1 MTSIIQMYVTSES
14 GIMVVKMC
22 IQQNLTA
29 SFVPHVVDELL
40 KDSLPLILATPR
52 GIAVVHG
59 QFWLLHHIGML
70 SLGQG
75 WIRYSSFLNL
85 KTSTM
90 L

>member
-1 MTSIIQMYVTSES
+1 
-14 GIMVVKMC
+14 MVVKMC
-22 IQQNLTA
+22 IQQNSTA

-40 KDSLPLILATPR
+40 KDSLLLILATPC

-59 QFWLLHHIGML
+59 QFWLLHHIGIL

-75 WIRYSSFLNL
+75 WIRYSFFLNL